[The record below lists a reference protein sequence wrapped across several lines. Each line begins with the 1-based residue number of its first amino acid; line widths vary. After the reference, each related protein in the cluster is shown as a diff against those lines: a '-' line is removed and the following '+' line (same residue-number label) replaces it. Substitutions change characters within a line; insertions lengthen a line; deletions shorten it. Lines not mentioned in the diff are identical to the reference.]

1 MGRWAARLRARRA
14 GAPESWPAPGPSPT
28 TPPPAPGP
36 PARASVRAAA
46 PRGRPLGMA
55 APPSA
60 PVPRS
65 PFYLRRPAPGPQ
77 CSWGM
82 EERAAAGAGC
92 REPPGPLRAA
102 AVPCFGICVHQDDIL
117 PGALRLIQEL
127 RPHWKPEQ
135 VQTKVAERASG
146 NVCPRILPGLGPRG
160 RGCCVGGLGW
170 GVVCLFPSPSA
181 SGALHIHPSSP
192 ACGLGPRRSTCPLSA
207 CCASGPTPCGG
218 TLLPLAAQR
227 RVPSRL

>member
-1 MGRWAARLRARRA
+1 MLALSQHCLLPGGFFPRCGRGRRDF
-14 GAPESWPAPGPSPT
+14 SRSPGT
-28 TPPPAPGP
+28 GGRELGTGGP
-36 PARASVRAAA
+36 PKLTSWSQRIS
-46 PRGRPLGMA
+46 L
-55 APPSA
+55 
-60 PVPRS
+60 
-65 PFYLRRPAPGPQ
+65 LRRPAPGPQ

-170 GVVCLFPSPSA
+170 GVVCLFPSPST